1 MSDQENLRKCARMV
15 NVPWP
20 RCGVHICTGKKGKKK
35 MCKMKSGRWL
45 DRTAMRVAKIWAIID
60 PELVLANFA

>member
-20 RCGVHICTGKKGKKK
+20 RCVHICTGKKKNK
-35 MCKMKSGRWL
+35 KMKSLGWL
-45 DRTAMRVAKIWAIID
+45 DRTAKRVAKKLANID
-60 PELVLANFA
+60 PDAVLANFA